1 MAKVAIVN
9 RDTGFLTDICDEEDK
24 FEIYE
29 GLDAQ
34 FKWCEVPDDA
44 TYEHVMVNGVVI
56 HRSEREDLRIAATI
70 ARQVAY
76 GDIGNQMDMQYKDAL
91 DGGTRW
97 ADHIARVKAENQ
109 SPSSIPEFVPNPKH
123 TQLEGRASWDP
134 WVDNWVPPH

>member
-9 RDTGFLTDICDEEDK
+9 RQTGFITDICDEADK

-34 FKWCEVPDDA
+34 FKWCEVPDDC

-56 HRSEREDLRIAATI
+56 HHSEREDLRVAATI

-76 GDIGNQMDMQYKDAL
+76 GDIGAQLDMQYKDAL

-97 ADHIARVKAENQ
+97 ADHIAKVKAENQ

-123 TQLEGRASWDP
+123 EQLPGRAAWDP
-134 WVDNWVPPH
+134 WVDNWVPPQ

>member
-9 RDTGFLTDICDEEDK
+9 RDTGFITDICDEADK

-34 FKWCEVPDDA
+34 FKWCEVPDDC
-44 TYEHVMVNGVVI
+44 TYEHIMINGEVI
-56 HRSEREDLRIAATI
+56 HRSEREDLRVPATI

-76 GDIGNQMDMQYKDAL
+76 GDIGAQLDMQYKDSL

-97 ADHIARVKAENQ
+97 ADHIAKVKSENP
-109 SPSSIPEFVPNPKH
+109 SPSSIPPFVPNPKH
-123 TQLEGRASWDP
+123 TQLPGRAAWDP
-134 WVDNWVPPH
+134 WVDNWNPG